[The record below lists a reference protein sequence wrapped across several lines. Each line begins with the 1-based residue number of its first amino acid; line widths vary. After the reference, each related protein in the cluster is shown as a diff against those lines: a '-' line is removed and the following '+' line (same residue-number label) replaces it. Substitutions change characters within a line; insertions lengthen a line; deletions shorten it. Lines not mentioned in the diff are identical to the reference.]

1 MGKKRKM
8 PGLNTSSTADISFM
22 LLIFF
27 LVTTSMDTDQGL
39 GRTLPKPPEDDQ
51 LNNEIKV
58 KDRNIL
64 NIRINKDNEV
74 QVQVGNGNTP
84 EAMNDREIYFTASPV
99 PTSMKPMISDF
110 DLDLIKEAAK
120 KFIANKDHKSYLP
133 EVVQLNVDLIGKH
146 DVTENHVIS
155 VQTDEGTS
163 YGVYFQ
169 VQDALVAAYNE
180 LRNELSKE
188 QFGFLYANLTKEQ
201 QDAIRKVYPQKIS
214 EAEPKQYGKQQ

>member
-58 KDRNIL
+58 KERNIL
-64 NIRINKDNEV
+64 NIRINKDN
-74 QVQVGNGNTP
+74 
-84 EAMNDREIYFTASPV
+84 YL
-99 PTSMKPMISDF
+99 MIGD
-110 DLDLIKEAAK
+110 DYVTVADVKERAK
-120 KFIANKDHKSYLP
+120 EFIANKENRKDLP
-133 EVVQLNVDLIGKH
+133 ELKPKNIKLLGQRMI
-146 DVTENHVIS
+146 TENHVIS
-155 VQTDEGTS
+155 VQTDRGTS
-163 YGVYFQ
+163 YGVYFA

-180 LRNELSKE
+180 LRDELAKE
-188 QFGFLYANLTKEQ
+188 EFGVVYANCTKEEQ
-201 QDAIRKVYPQKIS
+201 EAIREVYPQKIS
-214 EAEPKQYGKQQ
+214 EAEPKKYGQAL

>member
-39 GRTLPKPPEDDQ
+39 GRTLPKPPEEDQ

-58 KDRNIL
+58 KERNIL
-64 NIRINKDNEV
+64 NIRINKDNYLLIGDDYCTV
-74 QVQVGNGNTP
+74 QDV
-84 EAMNDREIYFTASPV
+84 
-99 PTSMKPMISDF
+99 
-110 DLDLIKEAAK
+110 KERAK
-120 KFIANKDHKSYLP
+120 EFIANKDNNPNLP
-133 EVVQLNVDLIGKH
+133 ELKPKKIKHLGKTMM
-146 DVTENHVIS
+146 VTENHVIS
-155 VQTDEGTS
+155 VQTDRGTD

-180 LRNELSKE
+180 LRDEFAKE
-188 QFGFLYANLTKEQ
+188 EFGHKYEYCTDDEKE
-201 QDAIRKVYPQKIS
+201 AVREVYPQKIS
-214 EAEPKQYGKQQ
+214 EAEPKSYGGNK